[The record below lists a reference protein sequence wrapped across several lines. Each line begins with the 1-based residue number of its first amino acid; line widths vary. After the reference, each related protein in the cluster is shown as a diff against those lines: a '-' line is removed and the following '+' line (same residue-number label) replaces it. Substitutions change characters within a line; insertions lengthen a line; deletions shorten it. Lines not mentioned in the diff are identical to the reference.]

1 MELFIWYRKLRQLHR
16 NIFSIESKTK
26 MVTKMILITILIL
39 AILFATWV
47 KDRDAM
53 NPPFKRRLV
62 IDLTVVFSLWVLYAV
77 FYFTQTPSTSDIAK
91 TVINVGLLYF
101 VGQFIYLI
109 ASISPMFAGLV
120 KLVKKNGVNI
130 PEVETEQTEDK
141 KE

>member
-1 MELFIWYRKLRQLHR
+1 
-16 NIFSIESKTK
+16 
-26 MVTKMILITILIL
+26 MVTRMILITILIL

-47 KDRDAM
+47 KDREAM

-62 IDLTVVFSLWVLYAV
+62 IDLTVVFALWVLYAV

-91 TVINVGLLYF
+91 TVINIGLLYF

-109 ASISPMFAGLV
+109 ASISPMFAGLI
-120 KLVKKNGVNI
+120 KIIKKNGVNI
-130 PEVETEQTEDK
+130 PDVENEQTEDK

>member
-1 MELFIWYRKLRQLHR
+1 
-16 NIFSIESKTK
+16 
-26 MVTKMILITILIL
+26 MILITILIL

-47 KDRDAM
+47 KDRDEM

-77 FYFTQTPSTSDIAK
+77 FFFTQTPSTSDIAK

-101 VGQFIYLI
+101 VGQFVYLI

-120 KLVKKNGVNI
+120 KLLKKEGVNI
-130 PEVETEQTEDK
+130 PEVESEQTEDK
-141 KE
+141 KK

>member
-1 MELFIWYRKLRQLHR
+1 MAVSQERIFNRKQ
-16 NIFSIESKTK
+16 NI

-53 NPPFKRRLV
+53 NPPFKQRLV
-62 IDLTVVFSLWVLYAV
+62 IDLTVIFSLWVLYSV
-77 FYFTQTPSTSDIAK
+77 FFFTQTPSTSDIAR

-120 KLVKKNGVNI
+120 KLLKKEGVNI
-130 PEVETEQTEDK
+130 PEVEEEKTEDK

>member
-1 MELFIWYRKLRQLHR
+1 MI
-16 NIFSIESKTK
+16 
-26 MVTKMILITILIL
+26 TKMILMTVLIL

-47 KDRDAM
+47 KDREEM

-62 IDLTVVFSLWVLYAV
+62 IDLTVIFSLWVLYAV

-91 TVINVGLLYF
+91 IVLNVGLLYF

-120 KLVKKNGVNI
+120 KVLKKEGVNI
-130 PEVETEQTEDK
+130 PEVEEEQTEDK

>member
-1 MELFIWYRKLRQLHR
+1 M
-16 NIFSIESKTK
+16 T
-26 MVTKMILITILIL
+26 LITILIL

-47 KDRDAM
+47 KDREKM

-91 TVINVGLLYF
+91 TVINVALLYF

-109 ASISPMFAGLV
+109 ASLSPMFAGLI
-120 KLVKKNGVNI
+120 KLIKKNGVTI
-130 PEVETEQTEDK
+130 PEVEEEQTEDK

>member
-1 MELFIWYRKLRQLHR
+1 
-16 NIFSIESKTK
+16 
-26 MVTKMILITILIL
+26 MILITILIL

-47 KDRDAM
+47 KDRDEM

-77 FYFTQTPSTSDIAK
+77 FFFTQTPSTSDIAK

-101 VGQFIYLI
+101 VGQFVYLI

-120 KLVKKNGVNI
+120 KLLKKEGVNI
-130 PEVETEQTEDK
+130 PEVEEEQAEDK

>member
-1 MELFIWYRKLRQLHR
+1 MI
-16 NIFSIESKTK
+16 
-26 MVTKMILITILIL
+26 TKMILITILIL

-47 KDRDAM
+47 KDRERMD
-53 NPPFKRRLV
+53 PPFKRRLI
-62 IDLTVVFSLWVLYAV
+62 IDLTVIVSLWVLYAV

-91 TVINVGLLYF
+91 IVLNVGLLYF

-120 KLVKKNGVNI
+120 KVLKKEGVNI
-130 PEVETEQTEDK
+130 PEVEEEQTEDK

>member
-1 MELFIWYRKLRQLHR
+1 
-16 NIFSIESKTK
+16 

-47 KDRDAM
+47 KDREAM
-53 NPPFKRRLV
+53 NPPFKHRLV
-62 IDLTVVFSLWVLYAV
+62 IDLTVVFALWVLYAV
-77 FYFTQTPSTSDIAK
+77 FYFTQTPSTSDIAE

-101 VGQFIYLI
+101 VGQFVYLT

-120 KLVKKNGVNI
+120 KLIKKNGVSI
-130 PEVETEQTEDK
+130 PEVEEEQTEDK

>member
-1 MELFIWYRKLRQLHR
+1 
-16 NIFSIESKTK
+16 
-26 MVTKMILITILIL
+26 MILITILIL

-47 KDRDAM
+47 KDREAM
-53 NPPFKRRLV
+53 SPPFKRRLV

-109 ASISPMFAGLV
+109 ASISPMFAGLI
-120 KLVKKNGVNI
+120 KIIKKNGVNI
-130 PEVETEQTEDK
+130 PDVENEQTEDK

>member
-1 MELFIWYRKLRQLHR
+1 MI
-16 NIFSIESKTK
+16 
-26 MVTKMILITILIL
+26 TKMILMTILIL

-47 KDRDAM
+47 KDREEM
-53 NPPFKRRLV
+53 NPPLKRRLV
-62 IDLTVVFSLWVLYAV
+62 IDLTVIFSLWVLYAV

-91 TVINVGLLYF
+91 IVLNVGLLYF

-120 KLVKKNGVNI
+120 KVLKKEGVNI
-130 PEVETEQTEDK
+130 PEVEEEQTEDK

>member
-1 MELFIWYRKLRQLHR
+1 MI
-16 NIFSIESKTK
+16 
-26 MVTKMILITILIL
+26 TKMILMTILIL

-47 KDRDAM
+47 KDRERMD
-53 NPPFKRRLV
+53 PPFKRRLI
-62 IDLTVVFSLWVLYAV
+62 IDLTVIVSLWILYAV

-91 TVINVGLLYF
+91 IVLNVGLLYF

-120 KLVKKNGVNI
+120 KVLKKEGVNI
-130 PEVETEQTEDK
+130 PEVEEEQTEDK

>member
-1 MELFIWYRKLRQLHR
+1 MI
-16 NIFSIESKTK
+16 
-26 MVTKMILITILIL
+26 TKMILMTILIL

-47 KDRDAM
+47 KDREKMD
-53 NPPFKRRLV
+53 PPFKRRLI
-62 IDLTVVFSLWVLYAV
+62 IDLTVIFSLWVLYAV

-91 TVINVGLLYF
+91 IVLNVGLLYF

-120 KLVKKNGVNI
+120 KVLKKEGINI
-130 PEVETEQTEDK
+130 PEVEEEQTEDK

>member
-1 MELFIWYRKLRQLHR
+1 MI
-16 NIFSIESKTK
+16 
-26 MVTKMILITILIL
+26 TKMILMTVLIL

-47 KDRDAM
+47 KDREEM

-62 IDLTVVFSLWVLYAV
+62 IDLTVIFSLWVLYAV

-91 TVINVGLLYF
+91 IVLNVGLLYF

-120 KLVKKNGVNI
+120 KLLKKEGINI
-130 PEVETEQTEDK
+130 PEVEEEQTEDK

>member
-1 MELFIWYRKLRQLHR
+1 MI
-16 NIFSIESKTK
+16 
-26 MVTKMILITILIL
+26 TKMILMTILIL

-47 KDRDAM
+47 KDREEM
-53 NPPFKRRLV
+53 NPPLKRRLV
-62 IDLTVVFSLWVLYAV
+62 IDLTVIFSLWVLYAV

-91 TVINVGLLYF
+91 IVLNVGLLYF

-120 KLVKKNGVNI
+120 KVLKKEGVNI
-130 PEVETEQTEDK
+130 PELEEEQTEDK

>member
-1 MELFIWYRKLRQLHR
+1 
-16 NIFSIESKTK
+16 
-26 MVTKMILITILIL
+26 MVTKMILINILIL
-39 AILFATWV
+39 AILFATWI
-47 KDRDAM
+47 KDGEAM

-62 IDLTVVFSLWVLYAV
+62 IDLTVVLALWVLYAV
-77 FYFTQTPSTSDIAK
+77 FFFTQTPSTSDIAK

-120 KLVKKNGVNI
+120 KLVKKQGVNI
-130 PEVETEQTEDK
+130 PEVEEEQTEDK

>member
-1 MELFIWYRKLRQLHR
+1 MI
-16 NIFSIESKTK
+16 
-26 MVTKMILITILIL
+26 TKMILMTILIL

-47 KDRDAM
+47 KDREEM
-53 NPPFKRRLV
+53 NPPFKRRLI
-62 IDLTVVFSLWVLYAV
+62 IDLTVIVSLWVLYAV

-91 TVINVGLLYF
+91 IVLNVGLLYF

-120 KLVKKNGVNI
+120 KVLKKEGVNI
-130 PEVETEQTEDK
+130 PEVEEEQTEDK

>member
-1 MELFIWYRKLRQLHR
+1 
-16 NIFSIESKTK
+16 
-26 MVTKMILITILIL
+26 MVTKMMLITILIL

-47 KDRDAM
+47 KDREAM

-77 FYFTQTPSTSDIAK
+77 FFFTQTPSTSDIAK

-101 VGQFIYLI
+101 VGQFVYLI
-109 ASISPMFAGLV
+109 ASISPMFAGLL
-120 KLVKKNGVNI
+120 KLIKKNGVNV
-130 PEVETEQTEDK
+130 PEVEEEQTEDK

>member
-1 MELFIWYRKLRQLHR
+1 MI
-16 NIFSIESKTK
+16 
-26 MVTKMILITILIL
+26 TKMILMTVLIL

-47 KDRDAM
+47 KDRERMD
-53 NPPFKRRLV
+53 PPFKRRLI
-62 IDLTVVFSLWVLYAV
+62 IDLTVIVSLWVLYAV

-91 TVINVGLLYF
+91 IVLNVGLLYF

-120 KLVKKNGVNI
+120 KVLKKEGINI
-130 PEVETEQTEDK
+130 PEVEEEQTEDK

>member
-1 MELFIWYRKLRQLHR
+1 
-16 NIFSIESKTK
+16 
-26 MVTKMILITILIL
+26 MVTRMILITILIL

-47 KDRDAM
+47 KDREAM
-53 NPPFKRRLV
+53 NPPLKRRLV
-62 IDLTVVFSLWVLYAV
+62 IDLTVVFALWVLYAV

-120 KLVKKNGVNI
+120 KVLKKEGVNI
-130 PEVETEQTEDK
+130 PEVEEEQTEDK

>member
-1 MELFIWYRKLRQLHR
+1 
-16 NIFSIESKTK
+16 
-26 MVTKMILITILIL
+26 MVTRMILITILIL

-47 KDRDAM
+47 KDREAM
-53 NPPFKRRLV
+53 SPPFKRRLV
-62 IDLTVVFSLWVLYAV
+62 IDLTVAFSLWVLYAV

-109 ASISPMFAGLV
+109 ASISPMFAGLI
-120 KLVKKNGVNI
+120 KIIKKNGVNI
-130 PEVETEQTEDK
+130 PDVENEQTEDK

>member
-1 MELFIWYRKLRQLHR
+1 MI
-16 NIFSIESKTK
+16 
-26 MVTKMILITILIL
+26 TKMILMTVLIL

-47 KDRDAM
+47 KDREKMD
-53 NPPFKRRLV
+53 PPFKRRLV
-62 IDLTVVFSLWVLYAV
+62 IDLTVIFSLWILYAV

-91 TVINVGLLYF
+91 IVLNVGLLYF

-120 KLVKKNGVNI
+120 KLLKKEGINI
-130 PEVETEQTEDK
+130 PEVEEEQTEDK